1 MASVKCL
8 TITYIIILY
17 VGVYIFRHNSKYQ
30 SRLVQTNKSKP
41 NEPKSPWKRSKIKLT
56 WDATHM
62 WDHHSNRYET
72 DNSAIE
78 ITLREYGYF
87 YLLRPA
93 SVNAKLFLGWMKNM
107 NHVRK
112 YSLYRPLHITQSSSF
127 DLRIENM
134 IENILQNYFNFCEIV
149 GRFLFFDG
157 SFLSKRKLITIFVR
171 CPFNTQYAYQFSR
184 RI

>member
-1 MASVKCL
+1 
-8 TITYIIILY
+8 
-17 VGVYIFRHNSKYQ
+17 
-30 SRLVQTNKSKP
+30 
-41 NEPKSPWKRSKIKLT
+41 
-56 WDATHM
+56 
-62 WDHHSNRYET
+62 
-72 DNSAIE
+72 
-78 ITLREYGYF
+78 
-87 YLLRPA
+87 
-93 SVNAKLFLGWMKNM
+93 MKNM

-171 CPFNTQYAYQFSR
+171 CPFNTQYAYQFYRISR
-184 RI
+184 AEFSPIHLLTVAKKTYRCPKYEICLNLSFVFPSLSLSLSPCKI